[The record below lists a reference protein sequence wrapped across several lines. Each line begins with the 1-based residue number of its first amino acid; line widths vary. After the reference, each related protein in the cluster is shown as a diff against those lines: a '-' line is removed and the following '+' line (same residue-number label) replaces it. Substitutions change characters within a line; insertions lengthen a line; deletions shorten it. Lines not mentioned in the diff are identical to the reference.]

1 MKMKKVKNR
10 KLPPEVEAK
19 MSDLKDFMF
28 RLKFVNLLLQFE
40 YFRNQFIRFWV
51 STRLIEER
59 EKGLLS
65 LYDLYVDKEKNEK
78 K

>member
-1 MKMKKVKNR
+1 MMKKVKNR
-10 KLPPEVEAK
+10 KLPPEVDAK
-19 MSDLKDFMF
+19 MSHFKDFMF
-28 RLKFVNLLLQFE
+28 RFKFANLFLQLE

>member
-1 MKMKKVKNR
+1 MKKVKNR

-40 YFRNQFIRFWV
+40 YFRNQFIRFGV